1 MLGPGDVPINDQET
15 RLAFFKEVGQQTDF
29 QAVLEHDLIGANARA
44 KRIDERRAKE
54 NPAETGKRPATR
66 LATAILMYSF
76 GGLKREGN
84 EEGEL
89 LPPGVSETEL
99 LSACVGP
106 DLDST
111 TALACL
117 KELEDQCLY
126 LHFDGVQYCFKK
138 DPNVTLLIEQ
148 EADVVGRNEKIVT
161 ERIKTMLEER
171 LAGHRT
177 AIIWPAKSGEIPNQ
191 DPSFLI
197 AYLPLDF
204 CDNPKKQREEE
215 AKNLLGMYGDKPR
228 KYRNG
233 LGLAIPS
240 RDQVG
245 SLRRAVRYLMAIE
258 LIK

>member
-1 MLGPGDVPINDQET
+1 M
-15 RLAFFKEVGQQTDF
+15 
-29 QAVLEHDLIGANARA
+29 
-44 KRIDERRAKE
+44 
-54 NPAETGKRPATR
+54 
-66 LATAILMYSF
+66 
-76 GGLKREGN
+76 
-84 EEGEL
+84 
-89 LPPGVSETEL
+89 
-99 LSACVGP
+99 
-106 DLDST
+106 
-111 TALACL
+111 
-117 KELEDQCLY
+117 
-126 LHFDGVQYCFKK
+126 
-138 DPNVTLLIEQ
+138 TLLIEQ
-148 EADVVGRNEKIVT
+148 EADIVGRNEKMVT

-204 CDNPKKQREEE
+204 CDKPKKQREEE

-233 LGLAIPS
+233 LGLAIPA

-258 LIK
+258 LIKGKSKQHNLTDAQKGQLREREATEAATAESAFLKLYTEVWLPKIQDGELTIESVPLVGVPSDHPE